1 MGVKRFLVVPLLFVL
16 SCKPPTPTEQMDD
29 IVSWVGT
36 AGMLGDAWL
45 RHTTPDKYT
54 RQTLELSD
62 QFLLQIGSDLKS
74 RLPPAVDSAV
84 LDSAITRSRFHIA
97 QMARLVEEKNAPDF
111 TKQLDSLRMYQRLVK
126 QLSDSIESSQ

>member
-1 MGVKRFLVVPLLFVL
+1 VKRFLVVPLLFVL
-16 SCKPPTPTEQMDD
+16 ACKPPTPTEQMDD

-62 QFLLQIGSDLKS
+62 QFLLQIGSDLLKS
-74 RLPPAVDSAV
+74 PLPPAVDSAV

-111 TKQLDSLRMYQRLVK
+111 TKQLDSLRMDQRLVK
-126 QLSDSIESSQ
+126 RLSDSIESSR